1 MMRGPDAVLIGMGQ
15 HKLTMYETAVYRIRF
30 QGAFDDSWLENLG
43 TEWTIQYNDQSP
55 AVTTTITGA
64 IYDQAA
70 LLGLLSSLY
79 DVGLPL
85 LDVECLETTTGQSCR
100 DEQPPE

>member
-1 MMRGPDAVLIGMGQ
+1 MEQ

-30 QGAFDDSWLENLG
+30 QGAFDESWLQCLG
-43 TEWTIQYNDQSP
+43 ADWTIQFTGEST

-64 IYDQAA
+64 LSDQAA

-79 DVGLPL
+79 NVGLPL
-85 LDVECLETTTGQSCR
+85 LEVECLETKIG
-100 DEQPPE
+100 

>member
-1 MMRGPDAVLIGMGQ
+1 MLYHVLMAQ

-43 TEWTIQYNDQSP
+43 AEWTIQYSDESP

-64 IYDQAA
+64 MCDQAA

-85 LDVECLETTTGQSCR
+85 LAVECLETTTGKQKHG
-100 DEQPPE
+100 EQPAE

>member
-1 MMRGPDAVLIGMGQ
+1 MMAQ
-15 HKLTMYETAVYRIRF
+15 HKLTMYETAVYRIRL

-43 TEWTIQYNDQSP
+43 AEWTIHYNNETP

-64 IYDQAA
+64 ICDQAA

-79 DVGLPL
+79 GVGLPL
-85 LDVECLETTTGQSCR
+85 LGVEYLETTTGQSRC
-100 DEQPPE
+100 DEQQTE

>member
-1 MMRGPDAVLIGMGQ
+1 MMAQ
-15 HKLTMYETAVYRIRF
+15 YKLSMYETAVYRIRF

-43 TEWTIQYNDQSP
+43 ADWTIQYSDESP
-55 AVTTTITGA
+55 AVTTTITG
-64 IYDQAA
+64 IMCDQAA

-85 LDVECLETTTGQSCR
+85 LAVECLETTTGEQIR
-100 DEQPPE
+100 DEQSAE

>member
-1 MMRGPDAVLIGMGQ
+1 MAQ

-30 QGAFDDSWLENLG
+30 QGAFDDSWLQSLG
-43 TEWTIQYNDQSP
+43 AEWTIQYSDESP
-55 AVTTTITGA
+55 AETTTITGA
-64 IYDQAA
+64 ICDQAA

-85 LDVECLETTTGQSCR
+85 LAVECLETTTGEQIR
-100 DEQPPE
+100 DEQSAE

>member
-1 MMRGPDAVLIGMGQ
+1 MLYHVLMAQ

-30 QGAFDDSWLENLG
+30 QGAFDDSWLQNLG
-43 TEWTIQYNDQSP
+43 AEWTIQYSDETP

-64 IYDQAA
+64 MCDQAA

-79 DVGLPL
+79 NVGLPL
-85 LDVECLETTTGQSCR
+85 LAVECLETTAGQSCR
-100 DEQPPE
+100 DEQSPE